1 MNYANQ
7 LKIDFTGVDEA
18 VKPKKGQPFICC
30 DQNILTEAAK
40 HLTYSEYRLFLYLIF
55 NRGYEKNSSPFWL
68 SPTAIKENIGL
79 PLQSYREAKVG
90 LIKKGYLEELG
101 GNSLRFNPTPE

>member
-40 HLTYSEYRLFLYLIF
+40 HLTYSEYRLFLCMHQ
-55 NRGYEKNSSPFWL
+55 SMPS
-68 SPTAIKENIGL
+68 
-79 PLQSYREAKVG
+79 LQSRRG
-90 LIKKGYLEELG
+90 LRGL
-101 GNSLRFNPTPE
+101 S